1 MLFSDRISS
10 TVTST
15 FTYHLRAM
23 VRRAAVFSLCLGLA
37 LGTIACGGPDVASNP
52 RQSASAQTE
61 QAAANPQAK
70 ANTPGSK
77 LPDGKYPVQQANYDD
92 GDGAYSLMVLDTPP
106 GVPALFEAEQLAM
119 ARLTDEEVKAG
130 KASYLNVEGGKPTLY
145 LTPDFKIE
153 YTHNVAEERPNPQT
167 GAKETVVVRQ
177 ESSFWSP
184 FAGAIAGQ
192 IVANT
197 LFRPNYYMP
206 PMYQPGGLMMGYGG
220 YGSTYGG
227 AVSHYQER
235 NNNQSPIAERNRQSF
250 RTTGRIRRD
259 NAAAPSRPRAAT
271 GTKAS
276 GSGFGTS
283 TLRRSGT
290 TPTKSTGAVRRPS
303 NSSFGSSRS
312 SRPARSGSFGGSRGG
327 RRR

>member
-1 MLFSDRISS
+1 
-10 TVTST
+10 
-15 FTYHLRAM
+15 M
-23 VRRAAVFSLCLGLA
+23 VRRAALFSLCLGLS

-61 QAAANPQAK
+61 QVAANKSSAKGTSPQAS
-70 ANTPGSK
+70 SK
-77 LPDGKYPVQQANYDD
+77 LADGKYPVQQASYDD
-92 GDGAYSLMVLDTPP
+92 GDGAYSLMILDTPP
-106 GVPALFEAEQLAM
+106 GVSSLFEAEQLAM
-119 ARLTDEEVKAG
+119 ARLTEEEVKAG
-130 KASYLNVEGGKPTLY
+130 KASYLNVEGGQPSLH

-192 IVANT
+192 LVANT
-197 LFRPNYYMP
+197 LFRPHYYMP

-220 YGSTYGG
+220 YGPTYNV
-227 AVSHYQER
+227 AVTHYQER
-235 NNNQSPIAERNRQSF
+235 NNNQRPIAERNRQSF

-259 NAAAPSRPRAAT
+259 TAAAPSRPRPAT

-290 TPTKSTGAVRRPS
+290 APTKSSAARRPS

-312 SRPARSGSFGGSRGG
+312 VRPARSSFGGGRGG

>member
-1 MLFSDRISS
+1 MLVDRLRPSFIQ
-10 TVTST
+10 
-15 FTYHLRAM
+15 HLRTM

-37 LGTIACGGPDVASNP
+37 LGSIACGGPNASTNP
-52 RQSASAQTE
+52 RQTASAQTE
-61 QAAANPQAK
+61 QVAAAKPQAK
-70 ANTPGSK
+70 LA
-77 LPDGKYPVQQANYDD
+77 DGKYPVQQASFND
-92 GDGAYSLMVLDTPP
+92 GDGAYSMMLLDTPQ
-106 GVPALFEAEQLAM
+106 GVPPLFESEQLAM

-130 KASYLNVEGGKPTLY
+130 QTSYLKMEGGKPSLH
-145 LTPDFKIE
+145 LTPDFKLE

-167 GAKETVVVRQ
+167 GVKETVVVRQ

-192 IVANT
+192 IVGNM
-197 LFRPNYYMP
+197 LFRPQYYMP
-206 PMYQPGGLMMGYGG
+206 PMYQPGGVMMGYGG

-227 AVSHYQER
+227 AVTQYQQR
-235 NNNQSPIAERNRQSF
+235 YNQAPIVERNRQSF

-259 NAAAPSRPRAAT
+259 TAATAPGRTRPAT

-290 TPTKSTGAVRRPS
+290 TPTKSTGVRRPS

-312 SRPARSGSFGGSRGG
+312 VRPARSSFGGSRGG

>member
-1 MLFSDRISS
+1 MLVDR
-10 TVTST
+10 
-15 FTYHLRAM
+15 LRPSFIQQLRTM
-23 VRRAAVFSLCLGLA
+23 VRRAAVFSLCLGLT

-61 QAAANPQAK
+61 QAAINDKPKAQA
-70 ANTPGSK
+70 SK
-77 LPDGKYPVQQANYDD
+77 LADGKYPVQQASYDD
-92 GDGAYSLMVLDTPP
+92 GDGAYSLMILDTPP
-106 GVPALFEAEQLAM
+106 GVSSLFEAEQLAM

-130 KASYLNVEGGKPTLY
+130 KASYLNVEGGQPSLH

-167 GAKETVVVRQ
+167 GVKETVVVRQ

-192 IVANT
+192 LVANT
-197 LFRPNYYMP
+197 LFRPHYYMP

-220 YGSTYGG
+220 YGPTYNV
-227 AVSHYQER
+227 AVTHYQER
-235 NNNQSPIAERNRQSF
+235 NNNQRPIAERNRQSF

-259 NAAAPSRPRAAT
+259 TAAAPSRPRPAT

-290 TPTKSTGAVRRPS
+290 TPAKSSSVRRPS

-312 SRPARSGSFGGSRGG
+312 VRPSRSSFGGSRGG

>member
-1 MLFSDRISS
+1 MRFPSADRLSLSFI
-10 TVTST
+10 
-15 FTYHLRAM
+15 HPLKAM
-23 VRRAAVFSLCLGLA
+23 VRRAAVFSLCLGLC
-37 LGTIACGGPDVASNP
+37 LGTIACGGPDVAKNP
-52 RQSASAQTE
+52 SQSASAQPAIVSDK
-61 QAAANPQAK
+61 AADK
-70 ANTPGSK
+70 AADKTSAPSAK
-77 LPDGKYPVQQANYDD
+77 LPDGKYPVQQASYND
-92 GDGAYSLMVLDTPP
+92 GDGAYSLMLLNTPP
-106 GVPALFEAEQLAM
+106 GAALYEVEQLAM

-130 KASYLNVEGGKPTLY
+130 QSSYLDMKGGQPSLH
-145 LTPDFKIE
+145 LTPDFKLE

-167 GAKETVVVRQ
+167 GVKETVVVRQ

-192 IVANT
+192 IVGNM
-197 LFRPNYYMP
+197 LFRPQYYMP
-206 PMYQPGGLMMGYGG
+206 PMYQPGGMMTGYGG
-220 YGSTYGG
+220 YGQTYGG

-235 NNNQSPIAERNRQSF
+235 NNNQRPIAERNRQSF

-259 NAAAPSRPRAAT
+259 AAVSTPSRPRSAT

-283 TLRRSGT
+283 TLRRSNS
-290 TPTKSTGAVRRPS
+290 TPTKSTGVRRPS

-312 SRPARSGSFGGSRGG
+312 VRPARSGSFGGGRA

>member
-1 MLFSDRISS
+1 
-10 TVTST
+10 
-15 FTYHLRAM
+15 M
-23 VRRAAVFSLCLGLA
+23 VRRAALFSVCLA
-37 LGTIACGGPDVASNP
+37 LCVGSIACGGPNAATNP
-52 RQSASAQTE
+52 RQSASAQPV
-61 QAAANPQAK
+61 AVSAKPQAK
-70 ANTPGSK
+70 LA
-77 LPDGKYPVQQANYDD
+77 DGKYPVQQASFND
-92 GDGAYSLMVLDTPP
+92 GDGAYSLMLLDTPQ
-106 GVPALFEAEQLAM
+106 GVPPLFESEQLAM
-119 ARLTDEEVKAG
+119 ARLTEEEIKAG
-130 KASYLNVEGGKPTLY
+130 QTSYLKVEGGQSSLH

-192 IVANT
+192 IVGNM
-197 LFRPNYYMP
+197 LFRPQYYMP
-206 PMYQPGGLMMGYGG
+206 PMYQPGGVMMGYGG

-227 AVSHYQER
+227 AVSQYQER
-235 NNNQSPIAERNRQSF
+235 YNQAPIVERNRQSF
-250 RTTGRIRRD
+250 RTTGRLRRES
-259 NAAAPSRPRAAT
+259 AASAPGRTRPAT

-290 TPTKSTGAVRRPS
+290 TPTKSTGVRRPS

-312 SRPARSGSFGGSRGG
+312 VRPRSGSFGGG

>member
-1 MLFSDRISS
+1 MLFSDRVSS
-10 TVTST
+10 TLTST

-61 QAAANPQAK
+61 QAAIKPQ
-70 ANTPGSK
+70 TQTSK
-77 LPDGKYPVQQANYDD
+77 LTDGKYPVQQASYDD
-92 GDGAYSLMVLDTPP
+92 GDGAYSLMILDTPP
-106 GVPALFEAEQLAM
+106 GVSSLFEAEQLAM

-130 KASYLNVEGGKPTLY
+130 KASYLNVEGGKPSLH

-153 YTHNVAEERPNPQT
+153 YTHNVAEEQPNPQT

-192 IVANT
+192 IVGNM
-197 LFRPNYYMP
+197 LFRPQYYMP

-235 NNNQSPIAERNRQSF
+235 NNNQRPIAERNRQSF

-259 NAAAPSRPRAAT
+259 NAATAPSRPRAAT

-283 TLRRSGT
+283 TLRRSSTAPKT
-290 TPTKSTGAVRRPS
+290 TGVRRPS

-312 SRPARSGSFGGSRGG
+312 VRPRSGSFGSSRGG